1 MEQAVVK
8 ILLLGI
14 CGYGSNYIKEISERD
29 IPGIKIEGI
38 CEVVPNAADLYP
50 IIKEQNI
57 PIYQTPE
64 DFYKE
69 HTADLAVVSTPI
81 HLHYSQIVTCLT
93 HGSNVLTEKP
103 VCTSVEGARKLE
115 QLEKETGKFISVGY
129 QLNYSRD
136 VLALKQ
142 DILDG
147 RFGKPID
154 CAYVQANIGSADD
167 RKKILDGALAAFGRV
182 DVLVNNAGVAPKVR
196 ADLLDMSEESFDYVV
211 GINTKGNMFL
221 TQLVAKQMISQE
233 PVDGRK
239 GVIVN
244 VSSCSS
250 VVSSTNR
257 GEYCVSKAG
266 ISMLTT
272 LYADRLAAEGILV
285 NEVRPGVIATD
296 MTSKVQ
302 GKYDALIEKGTFP
315 IARWGTPEDVAGAV
329 SLLCSDRLRYTTG
342 NYIDVD
348 GGFHIQRL

>member
-1 MEQAVVK
+1 MK
-8 ILLLGI
+8 
-14 CGYGSNYIKEISERD
+14 K
-29 IPGIKIEGI
+29 
-38 CEVVPNAADLYP
+38 
-50 IIKEQNI
+50 
-57 PIYQTPE
+57 
-64 DFYKE
+64 
-69 HTADLAVVSTPI
+69 TA
-81 HLHYSQIVTCLT
+81 IVT
-93 HGSNVLTEKP
+93 GSSRGIGFAIAK
-103 VCTSVEGARKLE
+103 
-115 QLEKETGKFISVGY
+115 QLG
-129 QLNYSRD
+129 
-136 VLALKQ
+136 
-142 DILDG
+142 LDG
-147 RFGKPID
+147 YNIVMVATGPQEKNQHALDELKAMGID

-167 RKKILDGALAAFGRV
+167 RKKILDGSLAAFGRV

-302 GKYDALIEKGTFP
+302 GKYDALIEKGTTLMWTAAS
-315 IARWGTPEDVAGAV
+315 ISSACKGATRWKTKFSAPEITPPRSSAV
-329 SLLCSDRLRYTTG
+329 TRPSWAAA
-342 NYIDVD
+342 
-348 GGFHIQRL
+348 QRASTPPTACGSWASMTSSSSPRTASAAPAATPAATSRPTIS